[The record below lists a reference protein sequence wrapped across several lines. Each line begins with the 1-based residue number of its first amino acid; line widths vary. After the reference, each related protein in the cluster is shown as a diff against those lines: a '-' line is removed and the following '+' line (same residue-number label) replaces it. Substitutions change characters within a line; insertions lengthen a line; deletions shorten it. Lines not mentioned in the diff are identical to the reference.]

1 MGKSEEEKTDGG
13 KERGL
18 KRRRRTLPQ
27 GGTAGI
33 LRHGGVGHAVL
44 MWPSSTSFLAPES
57 NAYLIC
63 LEVRVQKQAF
73 YCH

>member
-1 MGKSEEEKTDGG
+1 MGKSEEEETAGG

-44 MWPSSTSFLAPES
+44 MWPSSTSFLA
-57 NAYLIC
+57 
-63 LEVRVQKQAF
+63 
-73 YCH
+73 